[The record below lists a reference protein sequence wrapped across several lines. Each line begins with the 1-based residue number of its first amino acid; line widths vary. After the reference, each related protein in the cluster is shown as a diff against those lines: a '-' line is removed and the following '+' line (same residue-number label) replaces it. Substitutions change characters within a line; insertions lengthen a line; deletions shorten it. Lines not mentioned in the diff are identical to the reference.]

1 MFHSIYLT
9 KLLYLCG
16 EKNLENLLIASL
28 HDVLED
34 TNVTEAELEKKE
46 FIEGKK
52 IILKIK
58 LLKEDNNLSRE
69 PDGKNLPPRYKEHIK
84 RLLGAPREVINVELL
99 DRFCDLI
106 DLDYVLKLPSDEREM
121 RIKSKIIKVKSFV
134 ENIVRGRND
143 LNESCLKLFD
153 FKVEEIEER
162 YKVKARAEL
171 VF

>member
-1 MFHSIYLT
+1 MLRI
-9 KLLYLCG
+9 
-16 EKNLENLLIASL
+16 NLSDE
-28 HDVLED
+28 DV
-34 TNVTEAELEKKE
+34 NA
-46 FIEGKK
+46 
-52 IILKIK
+52 IIKMDNNCIK
-58 LLKEDNNLSRE
+58 LYNFFFEQPL
-69 PDGKNLPPRYKEHIK
+69 
-84 RLLGAPREVINVELL
+84 
-99 DRFCDLI
+99 F
-106 DLDYVLKLPSDEREM
+106 PSDEREM

>member
-1 MFHSIYLT
+1 MDKKIYLDILEDYEKTKRNFQSESAKSVAKKITSQIKEHSLVLDEVFDFLIFAFNGRFRMHEKTPLVFHSIYLT

-58 LLKEDNNLSRE
+58 LLKEDNCFLIVYNL
-69 PDGKNLPPRYKEHIK
+69 IT
-84 RLLGAPREVINVELL
+84 
-99 DRFCDLI
+99 F
-106 DLDYVLKLPSDEREM
+106 
-121 RIKSKIIKVKSFV
+121 F
-134 ENIVRGRND
+134 
-143 LNESCLKLFD
+143 LF
-153 FKVEEIEER
+153 FHCHP
-162 YKVKARAEL
+162 
-171 VF
+171 